1 MNNKDVDGILMRKFR
16 EAVINPETVTHDH
29 EASMARG
36 QLYHIAKDAMTL
48 IQRIKKGDNLEGWV
62 ASKITK
68 AKENISVVADY
79 MESQATVNSES
90 VDTEFTDKQIK
101 MAFGIVNDPRYK
113 AGNYS
118 GAVDTIEKL
127 AKGLSNHP
135 SVQKAL
141 MKANE
146 SVDKE

>member
-16 EAVINPETVTHDH
+16 EAVIDPDTATHDH

-90 VDTEFTDKQIK
+90 EKQSI
-101 MAFGIVNDPRYK
+101 
-113 AGNYS
+113 
-118 GAVDTIEKL
+118 
-127 AKGLSNHP
+127 
-135 SVQKAL
+135 
-141 MKANE
+141 
-146 SVDKE
+146 DKE